1 MRIYII
7 SQYLNSA
14 GSGEDRLRQ
23 LGQGLVERG
32 HEVTLI
38 TGASGSDFE
47 LEKKKIG
54 LYRDNGLTMMLL
66 NVPYHGRM
74 KSWQKLL
81 AYVRF
86 GRMVEE
92 QVKNLPGPDL
102 ILAVTPPLNTI
113 MPILKLKKDKQVP
126 IVVDVRELWPDAPVQ
141 RGALKN
147 RFLINKARQME
158 EKAYREAD
166 RIIAGGSGIAAA
178 VKENLAE
185 KDKVYTIPDG
195 LEQRELVTS
204 YNTVFKDLIEGL
216 KDS

>member
-1 MRIYII
+1 MI
-7 SQYLNSA
+7 SQYLYTA

-23 LGQGLVERG
+23 LGHGLVERG
-32 HEVTLI
+32 HEVTVI

-54 LYRDNGLTMMLL
+54 LYRDDGLTMMLL
-66 NVPYHGRM
+66 NVPYHGQM

-81 AYVRF
+81 AYARF

-102 ILAVTPPLNTI
+102 VLAVSPPLNTI

-126 IVVDVRELWPDAPVQ
+126 IVMDVRELWPDAPVQ
-141 RGALKN
+141 RGTLKN
-147 RFLINKARQME
+147 RFLVNKARQME

-178 VKENLAE
+178 VQENLAE
-185 KDKVYTIPDG
+185 KGKVHTIPDG
-195 LEQRELVTS
+195 LEQSELAGS
-204 YNTVFKDLIEGL
+204 YEQVFKGL
-216 KDS
+216 VKGRNGN